1 MKRLIFLELFS
12 FRNARQDRPVARCT
26 FFRIPST
33 WEELLL
39 VSGTEALANK
49 ARLLNLVEQGHGI
62 IFG

>member
-1 MKRLIFLELFS
+1 VYQGAS
-12 FRNARQDRPVARCT
+12 AAVADRFAIEVARCT
-26 FFRIPST
+26 FFRIPYT

-39 VSGTEALANK
+39 VSGTEALANE